1 METSYL
7 QSFMLVVETGS
18 MAEAARRLHVSAAA
32 IAQQMRILEKE
43 FKTPLLTRA
52 GRTVVPTPAGHRLKA
67 SAPTLLRELAN
78 AHTLVNQDGTSGEL
92 VIGTI
97 NTALH
102 SLLPDILA
110 DFVKH
115 CPQVKV
121 YLQSATT
128 NQLYEAVQQGDI
140 DAAVCLYP
148 SFPLAKTFDWTLLRE
163 EPLILLA
170 PKHLAHLDPHEL
182 LRTQPLIRYD
192 RNLGGGQMVDRY
204 LRTAHIV
211 PQERFELSSLVAIAM
226 MVDRGLGV
234 ALVPDTALN
243 LPDGQ
248 SVARIAL
255 PEVTQSRRFGV
266 MWLRSSARLALIH
279 KVVAGAQRVLKDIER
294 SRATHIETST
304 KHHNDR
310 SPLIGNPG
318 TTPDD

>member
-18 MAEAARRLHVSAAA
+18 MAEAARRLHITAAA
-32 IAQQMRILEKE
+32 VAQQMRILEKE

-52 GRTVVPTPAGHRLKA
+52 GRTVVPTPAGHRLKQ

-78 AHTLVNQDGTSGEL
+78 AHTLVNNDGTTGEL

-110 DFVKH
+110 DFVKQ
-115 CPQVKV
+115 CPDVKV

-148 SFPLAKTFDWTLLRE
+148 AFPLAKTFDWTLLRE

-182 LRTQPLIRYD
+182 LRTRPLIRYD

-204 LRTAHIV
+204 LRAALIA

-248 SVARIAL
+248 SVVRLPL
-255 PEVTQSRRFGV
+255 PESTLSRRFGV

-279 KVVAGAQRVLKDIER
+279 KVVESARSVLKQ
-294 SRATHIETST
+294 RA
-304 KHHNDR
+304 NLR
-310 SPLIGNPG
+310 LR
-318 TTPDD
+318 

>member
-7 QSFMLVVETGS
+7 HSFMLVVETGS
-18 MAEAARRLHVSAAA
+18 MAEAARRLHITAAA
-32 IAQQMRILEKE
+32 VAQQMRILEKE
-43 FKTPLLTRA
+43 FKTPLLARA
-52 GRTVVPTPAGHRLKA
+52 GRTVVPTPAGHRLKQ
-67 SAPTLLRELAN
+67 SAPTLLRDLAN
-78 AHTLVNQDGTSGEL
+78 AHLLVNDDGASGEL

-110 DFVKH
+110 DFVKQS
-115 CPQVKV
+115 PNVKV
-121 YLQSATT
+121 FLQSAAT

-148 SFPLAKTFDWTLLRE
+148 AFSLAKTFDWTLLRE

-170 PKHLAHLDPHEL
+170 PKHLAHRDPHDL

-192 RNLGGGQMVDRY
+192 RNLGGGQMVDKY
-204 LRTAHIV
+204 LRNAGIT
-211 PQERFELSSLVAIAM
+211 PMERFELSSLVAIAM

-248 SVARIAL
+248 SVVRVNL
-255 PEVTQSRRFGV
+255 PDATQSRRFGV
-266 MWLRSSARLALIH
+266 MWLRSSAKLALIQKLVVSSR
-279 KVVAGAQRVLKDIER
+279 KVLNSLKNSSDAR
-294 SRATHIETST
+294 SRT
-304 KHHNDR
+304 
-310 SPLIGNPG
+310 
-318 TTPDD
+318 

>member
-7 QSFMLVVETGS
+7 HSFMLVVETGS
-18 MAEAARRLHVSAAA
+18 MAEAARRLHITAAA
-32 IAQQMRILEKE
+32 VAQQMRILEKE
-43 FKTPLLTRA
+43 FKTPLLARA
-52 GRTVVPTPAGHRLKA
+52 GRTVVPTPAGHRLKQ
-67 SAPTLLRELAN
+67 SAPTLLRDLAN
-78 AHTLVNQDGTSGEL
+78 AHLLVNDDGASGEL

-110 DFVKH
+110 DFVKQS
-115 CPQVKV
+115 PNVKV
-121 YLQSATT
+121 FLQSAAT

-148 SFPLAKTFDWTLLRE
+148 AFSLAKTFDWTLLRE

-170 PKHLAHLDPHEL
+170 PKHLAHRDPHDL

-192 RNLGGGQMVDRY
+192 RNLGGGQMVDKY
-204 LRTAHIV
+204 LRNAGIT
-211 PQERFELSSLVAIAM
+211 PMERFELSSLVAIAM

-248 SVARIAL
+248 SVVRVNL
-255 PEVTQSRRFGV
+255 PDATQSRRCGV
-266 MWLRSSARLALIH
+266 MWLRSSAKLALIQKLVVSSR
-279 KVVAGAQRVLKDIER
+279 KVLNSLKNSSDAR
-294 SRATHIETST
+294 SRT
-304 KHHNDR
+304 
-310 SPLIGNPG
+310 
-318 TTPDD
+318 

>member
-18 MAEAARRLHVSAAA
+18 MAEAARRLHITAAA
-32 IAQQMRILEKE
+32 VAQQMRILEKE

-52 GRTVVPTPAGHRLKA
+52 GRTVVPTPAGHRLKQ

-78 AHTLVNQDGTSGEL
+78 AHTLVNNDGTSGEL

-110 DFVKH
+110 DFVKQ
-115 CPQVKV
+115 CPDVKV

-148 SFPLAKTFDWTLLRE
+148 AFPLAKTFDWTLLRE

-204 LRTAHIV
+204 LRAAHIA

-248 SVARIAL
+248 SVVRLPL
-255 PEVTQSRRFGV
+255 PESTQSRRFGV

-279 KVVAGAQRVLKDIER
+279 KVVESARSVLKQ
-294 SRATHIETST
+294 RA
-304 KHHNDR
+304 NLQLR
-310 SPLIGNPG
+310 
-318 TTPDD
+318 

>member
-7 QSFMLVVETGS
+7 HSFMLVVETGS
-18 MAEAARRLHVSAAA
+18 MAEAARRLHITAAA
-32 IAQQMRILEKE
+32 VAQQMRILEKE
-43 FKTPLLTRA
+43 FKTPLLARA
-52 GRTVVPTPAGHRLKA
+52 GRTVVPTPAGHRLKQ
-67 SAPTLLRELAN
+67 SAPTLLRDLAN
-78 AHTLVNQDGTSGEL
+78 AHLLVNDDGASGEL

-110 DFVKH
+110 DFVK
-115 CPQVKV
+115 QSTNEKV
-121 YLQSATT
+121 FLQSAAT

-148 SFPLAKTFDWTLLRE
+148 AFSLAKTFDWTLLRE

-170 PKHLAHLDPHEL
+170 PKHLAHRDPHDL

-192 RNLGGGQMVDRY
+192 RNLGGGQMVDKY
-204 LRTAHIV
+204 LRNACIT
-211 PQERFELSSLVAIAM
+211 PMERFELSSLVAIAM

-248 SVARIAL
+248 SVVRVNL
-255 PEVTQSRRFGV
+255 PDATQSRRFGV
-266 MWLRSSARLALIH
+266 MWLRSSAKLALIQ
-279 KVVAGAQRVLKDIER
+279 KLVASAKTVLKQRANTR
-294 SRATHIETST
+294 SSQAF
-304 KHHNDR
+304 
-310 SPLIGNPG
+310 L
-318 TTPDD
+318 

>member
-7 QSFMLVVETGS
+7 HSFMLVVETGS
-18 MAEAARRLHVSAAA
+18 MAEAARRLHITAAA
-32 IAQQMRILEKE
+32 VAQQMRILEKE
-43 FKTPLLTRA
+43 FKTPLLARA
-52 GRTVVPTPAGHRLKA
+52 GRTVVPTPAGHRLKQ
-67 SAPTLLRELAN
+67 SAPTLLRDLAN
-78 AHTLVNQDGTSGEL
+78 AHLLVNDDGASGEL

-110 DFVKH
+110 DFVKQS
-115 CPQVKV
+115 PNVKV
-121 YLQSATT
+121 FLQSAAT

-148 SFPLAKTFDWTLLRE
+148 AFSLAKTFDWTLLRE

-170 PKHLAHLDPHEL
+170 PKHLAHRDPHDL

-192 RNLGGGQMVDRY
+192 RNLGGGQMVDKY
-204 LRTAHIV
+204 LRNAGIT
-211 PQERFELSSLVAIAM
+211 PMERFELSSLVAIAM

-248 SVARIAL
+248 SVVRVNL
-255 PEVTQSRRFGV
+255 PDATQSRRFGV
-266 MWLRSSARLALIH
+266 MWLRSSAKLPLIQKLVVSSRL
-279 KVVAGAQRVLKDIER
+279 VLKSLKNSSDAR
-294 SRATHIETST
+294 SRT
-304 KHHNDR
+304 
-310 SPLIGNPG
+310 
-318 TTPDD
+318 

>member
-7 QSFMLVVETGS
+7 HSFMLVVETGS
-18 MAEAARRLHVSAAA
+18 MAEAARRLHITAAA
-32 IAQQMRILEKE
+32 VAQQMRILEKE
-43 FKTPLLTRA
+43 FKTPLLARA
-52 GRTVVPTPAGHRLKA
+52 GRTVVPTPAGHRLKQ
-67 SAPTLLRELAN
+67 SAPTLLRDLAN
-78 AHTLVNQDGTSGEL
+78 AHLLVNDDGASGEL

-110 DFVKH
+110 DFVKQS
-115 CPQVKV
+115 PNVKV
-121 YLQSATT
+121 FLQSAAT

-148 SFPLAKTFDWTLLRE
+148 AFSLAKTFDWTLLRE

-170 PKHLAHLDPHEL
+170 PKHLAHRDPHDL

-192 RNLGGGQMVDRY
+192 RNLGGGQMVDKY
-204 LRTAHIV
+204 LRNAGIT
-211 PQERFELSSLVAIAM
+211 PMERFELSSLVAIAM

-248 SVARIAL
+248 SVVRVNL
-255 PEVTQSRRFGV
+255 PDATQSRRFGV
-266 MWLRSSARLALIH
+266 MWLRSSAKLPLIQKLVVSSRL
-279 KVVAGAQRVLKDIER
+279 VLNSLKKSSDAR
-294 SRATHIETST
+294 SRT
-304 KHHNDR
+304 
-310 SPLIGNPG
+310 
-318 TTPDD
+318 